1 MILTDIWS
9 FAIIVLFLLILIT
22 MGRLV
27 IGPTV
32 ANRIVAFDAI
42 NSLTIVAMILFGV
55 LYKVVMLVDVAIVYA
70 LLSFVGTLYF
80 AKYIGGEL

>member
-1 MILTDIWS
+1 MIADIWPI
-9 FAIIVLFLLILIT
+9 AIIILVLLILAT

-27 IGPTV
+27 LGPTV
-32 ANRIVAFDAI
+32 ANRLVALDAI
-42 NSLTIVAMILFGV
+42 NSLTVAAMILFGV
-55 LYKVVMLVDVAIVYA
+55 FYEIVMLVDVAIVYA